1 MVRFRRLGVAL
12 VVGFFCSASV
22 LFSQSDAVL
31 AAKFLK
37 RSHKYKA
44 TTLPYR
50 LFVPA
55 KYDPS
60 RTYPLILALHGAGER
75 GLDNEAP
82 LKAHRLGTVWA
93 DSALQAKHPC
103 FIVVP
108 QCPSER
114 QWVNTDWSKGSYS
127 LANVGISDE
136 LRTVTDLLDSLS
148 SEYAINTDRLYVTG
162 LSMGGY
168 ATWDLLTR
176 FPNRFAAAVPMS
188 GGADTCM
195 AASLRNMPLWVFHGK
210 EDQTV
215 PVSGS
220 REMIAALLHSDRA
233 CVFTEFDYR
242 SGASVRMADS
252 VLTEKVAY
260 NAPLLYTEYVGK
272 GHAVWQESFALPQLA
287 RWLFAQQRTVEVAQ
301 PKVPQID
308 IMEIA
313 FNYPNPFNPS
323 TTIEYSLKKSTL
335 VAIDILNLAGQ
346 KIVQLASGRQEAGR
360 HFVRFDAKDLPS
372 GNYFFRIITPDW
384 VQHGNMI
391 LLK

>member
-1 MVRFRRLGVAL
+1 MVRFRLWWVAVAVGLVCGVSA
-12 VVGFFCSASV
+12 GFAANESA
-22 LFSQSDAVL
+22 L

-37 RSHKYKA
+37 RSHTFK

-50 LFVPA
+50 LFVPE
-55 KYDPS
+55 KYDAS
-60 RTYPLILALHGAGER
+60 KTYPLILALHGAGER
-75 GLDNEAP
+75 GRDNELP
-82 LKAHRLGTVWA
+82 LKANALGLAWA
-93 DSALQAKHPC
+93 DSAVQAKNPC
-103 FIVVP
+103 FIVLP
-108 QCPSER
+108 QCPADR

-127 LANVGISDE
+127 LAAVGISDE
-136 LRTVTDLLDSLS
+136 LQTVSNLLDSLTR
-148 SEYAINTDRLYVTG
+148 EFAINTDRLYVVG

-168 ATWDLLTR
+168 GTWDLIAR
-176 FPNRFAAAVPMS
+176 FPNRFAAAVPIC
-188 GGADTCM
+188 GGADTSH
-195 AASLRNMPLWVFHGK
+195 ASSLRSMPLWIFHGS
-210 EDQTV
+210 EDAAV
-215 PVSGS
+215 PVAAS
-220 REMIAALLHSDRA
+220 REMVEALIHSDRA
-233 CVFTEFDYR
+233 CVFPEFNYR
-242 SGASVRMADS
+242 TGGNARMADS
-252 VLTEKVAY
+252 VLTDKVNL
-260 NAPLLYTEYVGK
+260 NAPLLYTEYAGK
-272 GHAVWQESFALPQLA
+272 GHAVWPQALALPQLPK
-287 RWLFAQQRTVEVAQ
+287 WLLAQKRTVEVSQA
-301 PKVPQID
+301 KVPQID